1 MGIILKSLCA
11 GSLFVFNLLFRF
23 LTVFSLFCFDCFLFS
38 KFESFDLVLTFDFF
52 VFYSIVVRLESDL
65 QKNNLSSFN
74 LV

>member
-23 LTVFSLFCFDCFLFS
+23 LTVFSLFCFDCVLFS